1 MCRTV
6 TEVGAAR
13 SIARVTDIARA
24 ERMAIADL
32 LDRVGPDA
40 PTLCEGWRTRDL
52 AAHIVVRERRPDA
65 SAGIVLRPI
74 ADYLRKVQEQAA
86 RRPWSELVSQVRHRP
101 WWSPISNPL
110 LDEVVNRTEFFI
122 HHEDIRR
129 AQEGWRP
136 RQLSPEVSAALWERV
151 RPIARLALRRTPASV
166 TVEAPGHGTASVG
179 RGGPDVRL
187 RGEPQELLLFLSGR
201 QAHAI
206 VDLTGPEQIT
216 ARMRRA
222 RLGI

>member
-1 MCRTV
+1 
-6 TEVGAAR
+6 
-13 SIARVTDIARA
+13 VTDIARA
-24 ERMAIADL
+24 ERAAIADL

-65 SAGIVLRPI
+65 SAGIVLRSV
-74 ADYLRKVQEQAA
+74 ASHTRRVQAEAA
-86 RRPWSELVSQVRHRP
+86 AQPWPKLVAQVRERP
-101 WWSPISNPL
+101 WWSLISNPL
-110 LDEVVNRTEFFI
+110 LDEATNKTEFFI

-129 AQEGWRP
+129 AQDDWRP
-136 RQLSPEVSAALWERV
+136 REVSSAVNAALWERV
-151 RPIARLALRRTPASV
+151 RPIGRLALRRTPAAV
-166 TVEAPGHGTASVG
+166 TIEAPGFGTATAG

-206 VDLTGPEQIT
+206 VDFTGPENIT
-216 ARMRRA
+216 ARMRKGRY
-222 RLGI
+222 GI